1 MKRIAG
7 SPGQRPKPTILQYFG
22 TLTLAGREGSDRIT
36 KITNSI
42 EIRLVDWGDGLRRV
56 DIRRY
61 VDTRKY
67 TGPTS
72 KGIALKRTEFERLL
86 EVAPDILAAF
96 GDAHAGP
103 ERADAPVSAEQRRRD
118 S

>member
-1 MKRIAG
+1 MTRTAARSSPTARGTSLTPTAAGRGTDRENSEGRMKRIAG

-67 TGPTS
+67 TGPT
-72 KGIALKRTEFERLL
+72 
-86 EVAPDILAAF
+86 
-96 GDAHAGP
+96 
-103 ERADAPVSAEQRRRD
+103 
-118 S
+118 